1 MANTS
6 YAQGHVTL
14 KLTNQNDLLYFAKIL
29 ATTNQGLYFNLT
41 ITFYPTTIDELDLYN
56 YRTSDKWHMID
67 LKWIGT
73 GRWTI
78 ESVLSTTL
86 EDALFSNTH
95 DEKLQQLQQKPIELI
110 YEYCDEDTSMG
121 MLYSGVYES
130 AWSPDDQVLTNEQL
144 SITEYECTASNLIK
158 LGLYDEESL
167 FTKEHVLK
175 NWDDMQKYATSE
187 SAIAFFSQPKTQQIE
202 KMITKFYDEYDVC
215 DIYWDV
221 DTLYEEIQE
230 VYDKLLE

>member
-6 YAQGHVTL
+6 YAKGHVTL

-67 LKWIGT
+67 LKWTGT

-78 ESVLSTTL
+78 QSVLSTTL

-95 DEKLQQLQQKPIELI
+95 DEKLQQLQQKPKAGH
-110 YEYCDEDTSMG
+110 YR
-121 MLYSGVYES
+121 
-130 AWSPDDQVLTNEQL
+130 
-144 SITEYECTASNLIK
+144 
-158 LGLYDEESL
+158 
-167 FTKEHVLK
+167 
-175 NWDDMQKYATSE
+175 
-187 SAIAFFSQPKTQQIE
+187 
-202 KMITKFYDEYDVC
+202 
-215 DIYWDV
+215 
-221 DTLYEEIQE
+221 
-230 VYDKLLE
+230 